1 MLANLGWIVAAFL
14 GGFLLAD
21 ALRRRRPGLKQRFG
35 RIDSFQGM
43 RYGQIL
49 QMIHQDPLHT
59 SRRKDGV
66 TLRQWC
72 DRDYSITLAF
82 DEQDICL
89 GVDDERG

>member
-21 ALRRRRPGLKQRFG
+21 VLRRKHPGLKQRFG
-35 RIDSFQGM
+35 RIESFQGM

-49 QMIHQDPLHT
+49 RMIAREPLKVT
-59 SRRKDGV
+59 RRTDGV
-66 TLRQWC
+66 TLRHWC
-72 DRDYSITLAF
+72 DRNYSITLAF
-82 DEQDICL
+82 DEQDVCL